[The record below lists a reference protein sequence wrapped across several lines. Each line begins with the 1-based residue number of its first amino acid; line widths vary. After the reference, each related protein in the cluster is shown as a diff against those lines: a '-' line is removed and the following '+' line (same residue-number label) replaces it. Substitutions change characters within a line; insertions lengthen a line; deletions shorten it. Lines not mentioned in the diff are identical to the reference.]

1 MTGINTGWFETTAFV
16 ISRGDKKVVVIDLV
30 EMTVAG
36 EIALPGTP
44 ETGVVTPDG
53 AKLYVALGGS
63 DQVAVID
70 TRTAT
75 LVGTIDDVGKE
86 PWGATM
92 GGAINYCH

>member
-1 MTGINTGWFETTAFV
+1 M
-16 ISRGDKKVVVIDLV
+16 
-30 EMTVAG
+30 
-36 EIALPGTP
+36 
-44 ETGVVTPDG
+44 VTPDG

-75 LVGTIDDVGKE
+75 LVGTIDDVGTE

-92 GGAINYCH
+92 VGAFNYCH